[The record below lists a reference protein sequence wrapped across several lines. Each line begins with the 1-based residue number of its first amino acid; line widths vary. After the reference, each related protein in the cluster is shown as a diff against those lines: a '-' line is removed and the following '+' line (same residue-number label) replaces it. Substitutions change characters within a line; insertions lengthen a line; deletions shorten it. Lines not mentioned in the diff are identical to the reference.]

1 MQPTQI
7 WQAALGEL
15 QSQLSRANFETWLRN
30 TQLVSWDGE
39 SATIGAPN
47 TFAVDQL
54 RNKFALQIQQALSTI
69 TGTRVAVQFAL
80 LHAGEHQPRPTGTR
94 RSPAA
99 RGANATATKTIDPV
113 VETNPQQLELTATPE
128 NGLNPRYVFEKFV
141 VGANNR
147 LAHAASL
154 AVADKPAATFNPL
167 FIYGGVG
174 LGKTHLLHAIG
185 HRALARDPGLLVRYV
200 SSETFTNDMVNAI
213 RQNRNEEFRSR
224 YRTIDILMIDDIQ
237 FIAGK
242 EGTQEEFFHTF
253 NALYQAGKQI
263 IISSDRPPKAIPTMT
278 DRLRSRFEGGLLAD
292 IQAPDLETRE
302 AILAEKGRELNVS
315 VPTDVL
321 EYVARRVQSNI
332 RELEGALNKI
342 IALGQLY
349 QRPLSLELSIQ
360 ALTDTILDQRR
371 RQITPDRV
379 VDAVS
384 NYYQV
389 AHIDM
394 IGPGR
399 RRSIVVPRQVAMLL
413 LREETDSSLVQIGQL
428 LGGRD
433 HSTIMHGIEKME
445 RQVENDSQ
453 LRSEI
458 LAIREQLYAREA

>member
-1 MQPTQI
+1 MQPNQI
-7 WQAALGEL
+7 WQATLGEL

-30 TQLVSWDGE
+30 TQITDWDGE

-54 RNKFALQIQQALSTI
+54 RNKFAVQIQQALSTI
-69 TGTRVAVQFAL
+69 TGKSVAVKFAL
-80 LHAGEHQPRPTGTR
+80 LNGDRPARAASHRKSTHARNGT
-94 RSPAA
+94 A
-99 RGANATATKTIDPV
+99 GTTATAAQPAL
-113 VETNPQQLELTATPE
+113 EPQQLELSATPE

-147 LAHAASL
+147 LAHAAAL

-174 LGKTHLLHAIG
+174 LGKTHLLHAVG
-185 HRALARDPGLLVRYV
+185 HRALSRNPRLLVRYV

-292 IQAPDLETRE
+292 IQPPDLETRE
-302 AILAEKGRELNVS
+302 AILAEKGRELNVA

-342 IALGQLY
+342 IALAQLY
-349 QRPLSLELSIQ
+349 QRPLSLELTIK
-360 ALTDTILDQRR
+360 ALTDSQLEQRR
-371 RQITPDRV
+371 RLITPDRV
-379 VDAVS
+379 VDVVS
-384 NYYQV
+384 DFYSV
-389 AHIDM
+389 SHVEM

-433 HSTIMHGIEKME
+433 HSTVMHGIEKME

-458 LAIREQLYAREA
+458 LSIREQLYADNA

>member
-1 MQPTQI
+1 MQPNQL
-7 WQAALGEL
+7 WQAVLGEL
-15 QSQLSRANFETWLRN
+15 QTQLSRANFETWLRN
-30 TQLVSWDGE
+30 TQITNWDGE

-54 RNKFALQIQQALSTI
+54 RNKFAVQIQQALSTI
-69 TGTRVAVQFAL
+69 TGTSVAVQFAL
-80 LHAGEHQPRPTGTR
+80 LNGDRPGGSQPSRRAAPARAHSSAAHAER
-94 RSPAA
+94 
-99 RGANATATKTIDPV
+99 
-113 VETNPQQLELTATPE
+113 ETHPEASPQQLELSATPE
-128 NGLNPRYVFEKFV
+128 SGLNPRYVFEKFV

-147 LAHAASL
+147 LAHAAAL

-185 HRALARDPGLLVRYV
+185 HRALARNPRLLVRYV

-292 IQAPDLETRE
+292 IQPPDLETRE
-302 AILAEKGRELNVS
+302 AILAEKGRELNVA

-342 IALGQLY
+342 IALSQLY
-349 QRPLSLELSIQ
+349 KRPLSLELTIL
-360 ALTDTILDQRR
+360 ALTDVQLDQRR

-384 NYYQV
+384 DFYQV

-399 RRSIVVPRQVAMLL
+399 RRSVVVPRQVAMLL
-413 LREETDSSLVQIGQL
+413 LREETESSLVQIGQM

-458 LAIREQLYAREA
+458 LAIREQLYADNA